1 MNYYPGQG
9 LTVGTAILGN
19 TVGQVYPAGTVIS
32 LCKLHGEILNPQGAA
47 VGSDGTELQ
56 NSTMGIV
63 VVNTWK
69 GVTVTVT
76 AAIAPA
82 KLIAGNIIS
91 VDKVSTTTNSSG
103 YFELYV
109 IKGLTVTV
117 TCPSFGKSVTVD
129 TTGLTTIDLS
139 TFF

>member
-9 LTVGTAILGN
+9 LGVGTAVLGDSM
-19 TVGQVYPAGTVIS
+19 GQTYPAGSVVP
-32 LCKLHGEILNPQGAA
+32 LCKLFGHIFNPGGTPAGVAGTNLASISGAMQL
-47 VGSDGTELQ
+47 VLK
-56 NSTMGIV
+56 
-63 VVNTWK
+63 WK
-69 GVTVTVT
+69 GVTVTATIAT
-76 AAIAPA
+76 AT
-82 KLIAGNIIS
+82 LISGYIIS
-91 VDKVSTTTNSSG
+91 TDKVTTTTEDSG

-109 IKGLTVTV
+109 IQGLTVTV